1 MNFKNLNIVKLLQDS
16 KDFTITENDSYV
28 NSYPVFLDYFK
39 QLDYIEK
46 EHLIISSH
54 FVYGWMPKVLQLDL
68 NKEGEVLKL
77 LNLVKGGQV
86 LIDEEIEVLKKSI
99 NNSLVG
105 LSKLLHFIIPNHYAI
120 WDSRVL
126 RYTTEQKSIYG
137 IDKVKNYQEYL
148 ERINDLKQS
157 NELTP
162 LFSKVQ
168 SYFKN
173 YHISEIRAIELVMFE
188 TDRRENG
195 RLPT

>member
-1 MNFKNLNIVKLLQDS
+1 MNFKNLNIAKLLQDS
-16 KDFTITENDSYV
+16 KEFTITENDSYV

-39 QLDYIEK
+39 QIEHIEK

-77 LNLVKGGQV
+77 LNAVKGGQV
-86 LIDEEIEVLKKSI
+86 LFDEEIDILKNSI

-105 LSKLLHFIIPNHYAI
+105 LSKLLHFINPNYYAI
-120 WDSRVL
+120 WDSRVH
-126 RYTTEQKSIYG
+126 RYISEYKSTSG

-148 ERINDLKQS
+148 GKINDLKLQK
-157 NELTP
+157 ELTP
-162 LFSKVQ
+162 LFSRVQ
-168 SYFKN
+168 SYFD
-173 YHISEIRAIELVMFE
+173 YTITETRAVELVMFE

-195 RLPT
+195 SLPT